1 MTAIRPSKKSIE
13 PMMIIN
19 QPANAIHPI
28 QTAVLRNGNAL
39 DGQPGGQL
47 LEIGSRP
54 VASTDD
60 QNVAVLAGDQ
70 QSWRQAG
77 EDQPTCRS
85 GLAGRSRAAP
95 RPMSPNTATATIA
108 HVYARFP
115 VATTETRIVPAIAVP
130 KDEPRLDT
138 LRERPEISP

>member
-1 MTAIRPSKKSIE
+1 E
-13 PMMIIN
+13 
-19 QPANAIHPI
+19 
-28 QTAVLRNGNAL
+28 VLFVEYTRL
-39 DGQPGGQL
+39 GGL
-47 LEIGSRP
+47 
-54 VASTDD
+54 A
-60 QNVAVLAGDQ
+60 VAVLAADQ
-70 QSWRQAG
+70 RSESWRQAG

-85 GLAGRSRAAP
+85 GLPGRRMAAP